1 MSCCLSKQHV
11 QQIRVTVNNT
21 DSTSREIVGL
31 QNVDSLNCTKTVLF
45 SLKNKKRMPVNAR
58 SLPEFNVCPNDVT
71 FSYKKKPKK
80 HQYFLMSN
88 TAGLSALHLLVLYAY
103 KTSNLSLK
111 KSVFTLRN
119 DHCNKN
125 IQ

>member
-45 SLKNKKRMPVNAR
+45 SLKNKNKMPINTR
-58 SLPEFNVCPNDVT
+58 SMPEFDVCP
-71 FSYKKKPKK
+71 FAYIKQKSA
-80 HQYFLMSN
+80 FL
-88 TAGLSALHLLVLYAY
+88 
-103 KTSNLSLK
+103 KCPSLCK
-111 KSVFTLRN
+111 
-119 DHCNKN
+119 
-125 IQ
+125 